1 MSLLTAKE
9 RSEVALGITK
19 IIVRK
24 NFSTGEEIANAVT
37 HGLGALLG
45 IAALVITV
53 IKGVGRQNAL
63 YIVSMVIYS
72 VSTIVLYTSSTFYHA
87 LKNGKAKDVFERL
100 DHLSIYILIAGSY
113 TPLCLIAIGGT
124 KGIVICIIQWALAV
138 IGVVFKA
145 IWIDRFVKIHVLIYL
160 LMGWMITFFISSIFK
175 SISSSGFYLLLGG
188 GVAYSIG
195 VLFYVFSWFKY
206 HHFVWHIFVLAG
218 SVLTFLCI
226 YLFV

>member
-1 MSLLTAKE
+1 MVLLRKG
-9 RSEVALGITK
+9 SEVVLGIKKT
-19 IIVRK
+19 IVRK
-24 NFSTGEEIANAVT
+24 NFSMGEEIANAVT
-37 HGLGALLG
+37 HGIGVLLG
-45 IAALVITV
+45 IAALVITAV
-53 IKGVGRQNAL
+53 KGAGRQNAL

-87 LKNGKAKDVFERL
+87 FKNGKAKNIFERF

-113 TPLCLIAIGGT
+113 TPLCLIAIGGV
-124 KGIVICIIQWALAV
+124 KGIVICSIQWALAV
-138 IGVVFKA
+138 IGIVFKA

-160 LMGWMITFFISSIFK
+160 LMGWMIIFFSSSIFK

-188 GVAYSIG
+188 GIAYSIG

-218 SVLTFLCI
+218 SILIFFCI